1 MIYIMKKAFSVCLA
15 SIMLVAAPFV
25 ISAEDTADVAAPAA
39 DEVNSEAAV
48 RFTVGEPDENGI
60 FTAKLSLHNLSF
72 LGMQFGI
79 NFNKDAILAV
89 DESGNPTDSLE
100 SATIFYPFEFNGA
113 QLQFNTVNAELSNDQ
128 GLLQVASVMIQSQGQ
143 ELTADEEGFVAYEFR
158 FKVVGEGDY
167 GFELADYPYA
177 NYEKEA
183 LVSGGEGGVPFRF
196 EFVYPE
202 SAVNEDN
209 ANNSYEFDSNR
220 SESDKDN
227 NIETP
232 VDSKEEQRDA
242 RKKDTVILQV
252 NNYAVAVEGVIKW
265 VDKDNKNVVPYIEN
279 DRTMVPLRFISE
291 SFGADVQWMPETR
304 TIGIALGDTTIT
316 MQLDNMEYQLNGENK
331 SMDTAPVIRE
341 DRTFVPIRFVSEALN
356 KSVYWNESNGVVI
369 VAPIDNPW
377 DDTDS
382 VSQELLTDTL
392 LAFKWLRD
400 EAYSYT
406 E

>member
-15 SIMLVAAPFV
+15 SIMLVTAPFV

-60 FTAKLSLHNLSF
+60 FTAKLSLHNLQF
-72 LGMQFGI
+72 LAMEFGI
-79 NFNKDAILAV
+79 SFDNSVINFV
-89 DESGNPTDSLE
+89 DEEGNPTSDFSEAGICNPVQVEGSAFNLSQLE
-100 SATIFYPFEFNGA
+100 STI
-113 QLQFNTVNAELSNDQ
+113 SNEE
-128 GLLQVASVMIQSQGQ
+128 GYLYVASYILLTNTESNLV
-143 ELTADEEGFVAYEFR
+143 TADENGVTVYEFR
-158 FKVVGEGDY
+158 FKEIAEGDY
-167 GFELADYPYA
+167 GFELLDSQYTDYGKAAIISAGYDID
-177 NYEKEA
+177 
-183 LVSGGEGGVPFRF
+183 FTF
-196 EFVYPE
+196 EFIYPE
-202 SAVNEDN
+202 EKAENNTSNHYEVSDTEQEDP
-209 ANNSYEFDSNR
+209 APE
-220 SESDKDN
+220 SES
-227 NIETP
+227 T
-232 VDSKEEQRDA
+232 KEEQRDA
-242 RKKDTVILQV
+242 RKKDTVVLQV
-252 NNYAVAVEGVIKW
+252 NNYAVSVEGVIKW

-291 SFGADVQWMPETR
+291 SFGADVQWIPETR
-304 TIGIALGDTTIT
+304 TIEIALGDTTIT
-316 MQLDNMEYQLNGENK
+316 MQLDNTEYQLNGENK

-341 DRTFVPIRFVSEALN
+341 DRTFVPIRFVSEALD
-356 KSVYWNESNGVVI
+356 KSVYWNESNGIVI